1 MKRRAHLLKPL
12 RPPALIAGAALAAL
26 VALAPAPMLRAETT
40 GKPVEPSPEA
50 ADPAARNR
58 ALLAEL
64 ADPANQTWRRT
75 ERAILMHWSQSGSAS
90 MDLLLERGRL
100 AMQAGDVPAAL
111 DHLSALVER
120 APDFAEGWNARATA
134 YYMSGQFGASVSDIA
149 RTLALNPDHFGAL
162 AGLGM
167 IWRNLDEPE
176 RALEAYRAAHRIHPH
191 HPDIAA
197 AIAAIEAELGGQD
210 I

>member
-1 MKRRAHLLKPL
+1 MDLARARHNL
-12 RPPALIAGAALAAL
+12 ALAMAIAL
-26 VALAPAPMLRAETT
+26 FCASGAPASAQTQ
-40 GKPVEPSPEA
+40 SEA
-50 ADPAARNR
+50 D
-58 ALLAEL
+58 LLAEL
-64 ADPANQTWRRT
+64 ADPANAAWKRT
-75 ERAILMHWSQSGSAS
+75 ERALLARWSLSGSAA
-90 MDLLLERGRL
+90 MDLLLERGRR
-100 AMQAGDVPAAL
+100 AMETGDLEAAIAHL
-111 DHLSALVER
+111 TALTDH

>member
-1 MKRRAHLLKPL
+1 MDRSVRLLNPCRL
-12 RPPALIAGAALAAL
+12 PVMMAGAFGMALLLVVPAPALL
-26 VALAPAPMLRAETT
+26 AETT
-40 GKPVEPSPEA
+40 DSPAEPALPA
-50 ADPAARNR
+50 PDPAERSR

-64 ADPANQTWRRT
+64 ADPGNQTWRRT
-75 ERAILMHWSQSGSAS
+75 ERAILMLWSQSGSAS

-111 DHLSALVER
+111 DHLNALVER

-134 YYMSGQFGASVSDIA
+134 FYMAGQFGASVSDIA

-176 RALEAYRAAHRIHPH
+176 RALEAYRAAQRIHPH

-197 AIAAIEAELGGQD
+197 AISEIEAELGGQD